1 MRHLLNRTVLRWRRR
16 AGSRSG
22 FTLIEILIAVL
33 VLALGLLGLGAV
45 FPVVVR
51 QQRQSTDTVLGITAL
66 RSAEAFLV
74 SQGRGVVRPATPA
87 PMAGDIGWLNEP
99 SAVRAPWLISKES
112 DMVKA
117 SRGWDVLL
125 TAWKKGATTT
135 TAGGTGGE
143 PPRDRWST
151 SGKWEPLTI
160 TPELSKP
167 DVGTVYVKSEKPYTS
182 STPLVTVQIPM
193 SQRLFP
199 SPDVSTEQP
208 QYVWDFVARR
218 VESAG
223 GGAQNV
229 QLALF
234 VRRID
239 PGIRVPRG
247 RTLTDVLLKRLLG
260 TTGPAGNAA
269 ARVPVGANYDADPN
283 TQVPTLDGTGKYS
296 QIMRADFV
304 FSSTVANRLTLQV
317 GDDASGKAIR
327 RAVRQIGQKLVD
339 NRGNIYT
346 VVKLEDKASASDIY
360 DTVYIDVQVSQAER
374 DQSRKVGADS
384 KPLFN
389 IAFTPQIPAA
399 VNVVN
404 IPR

>member
-16 AGSRSG
+16 SGSRSG

-66 RSAEAFLV
+66 RSAEAYIT
-74 SQGRGVVRPATPA
+74 SQGRGIVRPASPEPST
-87 PMAGDIGWLNEP
+87 GDMGWLNEP
-99 SAVRAPWLISKES
+99 SAVRAPWLIASES
-112 DMVKA
+112 EMVRV

-125 TAWKKGATTT
+125 TNWKKGATTT
-135 TAGGTGGE
+135 TAGGTGAE

-151 SGKWEPLTI
+151 SGKWEPMFI
-160 TPELSKP
+160 TPEVIKP
-167 DVGTVYVKSEKPYTS
+167 DVGMIYIKGKKQHTS
-182 STPLVTVQIPM
+182 SSPRVTVQIPM
-193 SQRLFP
+193 AQRLFP
-199 SPDVSTEQP
+199 SPDVSNEQP
-208 QYVWDFVARR
+208 QYVWDFVSRR
-218 VESAG
+218 IESAG
-223 GGAQNV
+223 GGAQSV

-269 ARVPVGANYDADPN
+269 ARVPVGATYDAAKPN
-283 TQVPTLDGTGKYS
+283 EQVATLNGTGNYS
-296 QIMRADFV
+296 QITTVDFKFTGPSRITFQGLPDGEV
-304 FSSTVANRLTLQV
+304 NKPPRTYL
-317 GDDASGKAIR
+317 
-327 RAVRQIGQKLVD
+327 RQIGQKLVD
-339 NRGNIYT
+339 CRGNIYT
-346 VVKLEDKASASDIY
+346 VVKLEDRPVGDKFDS
-360 DTVYIDVQVSQAER
+360 VYIDAAVSQAEI
-374 DQSRKVGADS
+374 DLSQKELAGAD
-384 KPLFN
+384 KIRFN
-389 IAFTPQIPAA
+389 VAFTPQIPAA

-404 IPR
+404 ISR